1 MATIQHTTTVGIFDR
16 LRMAQ
21 QAVEELR
28 AAGFMEKEIGLV
40 ARSVE
45 VTQIPAESTKHD
57 EKVAD
62 GALGGIL
69 TGAGLGGLWA
79 IGVEVEMLPAIGELL
94 IGGLF
99 TSMFA
104 GAVAGAAAGG
114 VLGALIKAGLPHEEA
129 RRYEEAIHQGRIV
142 VTVRCDDRCDVVT
155 GILKSNGAAEVTHGE
170 PLL

>member
-1 MATIQHTTTVGIFDR
+1 MTQVQHTCVVGIFDKLR
-16 LRMAQ
+16 LAQ

-45 VTQIPAESTKHD
+45 VTQIPADGSKHD

-79 IGVEVEMLPAIGELL
+79 VGVEIEMLPAIGELIL
-94 IGGLF
+94 GGLF

-114 VLGALIKAGLPHEEA
+114 VVGALVTAGLPREEA
-129 RRYEEAIHQGRIV
+129 ERYAEEIRAGRIV
-142 VTVRCDDRCDVVT
+142 VTVRSDDACDKAT
-155 GILKSNGAAEVTHGE
+155 EILKSNGAELSHGD
-170 PLL
+170 PLI